1 MKNRQIGK
9 RLLCVF
15 FCIASLFV
23 FCIPASAE
31 ENPIPSMQEASAVY
45 FYHIESD
52 QIVGTKNETMQV
64 SAGSSV
70 KIMAGLIACERLA
83 GHLQEEVMVT
93 KSMVS
98 GVVGHRLNLK
108 SGDYL
113 TVEHLL
119 YSAVC
124 SSYNDAFYVLAHTV
138 SGSTEA
144 FVELM
149 NQKARELGLENTFFT
164 DPSGIDDGSV
174 TTAND
179 VAKLAL
185 KAYENPLYLQMCGT
199 ERCAVKVSGESRT
212 IYNRNAMIFSRDTT
226 KYYNSSCIGM
236 SAGSTT
242 KGGHCVV
249 SLTRKNNETYLC
261 VVLGATE
268 TTDTEYGYVVAN
280 RLSDWAFRSYA
291 YREILSPEK
300 VVCTL
305 PVTVSD
311 LTSEVKV
318 CTKESLSAYLPKGA
332 EEEIEYSIRLMY
344 SELEAPVEADT
355 LVGYVAVFY
364 QGRALG
370 TLPLYTTEGAERSS
384 IVSSLK
390 AIKSLTTSRPVLAG
404 LIFFVVAI
412 AAWVTVETVITIR
425 RRHRWDKYFS
435 QKMELPPDLMRENHR
450 RRP

>member
-149 NQKARELGLENTFFT
+149 NQRARELGLENTFFT

-291 YREILSPEK
+291 YRAPRYGLGPDERGQGLHQGIALS
-300 VVCTL
+300 
-305 PVTVSD
+305 VS
-311 LTSEVKV
+311 
-318 CTKESLSAYLPKGA
+318 A
-332 EEEIEYSIRLMY
+332 
-344 SELEAPVEADT
+344 
-355 LVGYVAVFY
+355 
-364 QGRALG
+364 QGRGGGDRIQYSFDVFRAGGARGGRYPRGIRGGVLSRESAWHPA
-370 TLPLYTTEGAERSS
+370 PLHHGG
-384 IVSSLK
+384 
-390 AIKSLTTSRPVLAG
+390 SREKLDRQQSQGDQVADHKPSRAG
-404 LIFFVVAI
+404 GIDLFCS
-412 AAWVTVETVITIR
+412 
-425 RRHRWDKYFS
+425 RHRGMGHS
-435 QKMELPPDLMRENHR
+435 
-450 RRP
+450 